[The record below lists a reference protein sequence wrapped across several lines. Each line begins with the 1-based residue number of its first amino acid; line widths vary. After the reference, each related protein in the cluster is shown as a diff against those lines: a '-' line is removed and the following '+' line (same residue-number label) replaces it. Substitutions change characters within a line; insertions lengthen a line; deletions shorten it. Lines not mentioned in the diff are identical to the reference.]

1 MNDIGL
7 ELADLVGG
15 DPNGIFLYVEIGD
28 GWVRPSLYKDEGD
41 IVRWYDPSGMALSE
55 LLWDAWYLESDEP
68 NMRWSV
74 LEYSI
79 TGKKFHVSL
88 KYPEEV
94 NVDVLDDDRREAAL
108 RARFGDKPV
117 VYPPMPKGSFELKP

>member
-28 GWVRPSLYKDEGD
+28 GWVRPSLYKDEGE
-41 IVRWYDPSGMALSE
+41 IVRWYDPSDTALSE
-55 LLWDAWYLESDEP
+55 LLWDAWYLEPDEP

-74 LEYSI
+74 LEYTV

-94 NVDVLDDDRREAAL
+94 NVEAFDDDRREAAL
-108 RARFGDKPV
+108 RARFADKPV